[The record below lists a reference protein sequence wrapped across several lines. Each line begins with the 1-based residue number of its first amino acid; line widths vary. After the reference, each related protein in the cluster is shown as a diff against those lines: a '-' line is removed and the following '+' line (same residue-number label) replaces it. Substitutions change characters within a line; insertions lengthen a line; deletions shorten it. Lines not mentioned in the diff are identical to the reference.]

1 MSNITK
7 IILAIIFT
15 TIIAGCERPNIDL
28 VTTKASPSLIRR
40 AITEIAIGIDKNGN
54 YWIDKKRIPLDELKR
69 KLTAEYRPDFNPIA
83 IRADKNARISHLLL
97 LTEILE
103 KAQYQYG
110 IDVAREKEIINHYDL
125 SGRFLPRLG
134 KKLTLTYPGENSLV
148 SVNWD
153 GQTTKIRLDNIWKLD
168 GNLVGDNLLIEIDKN
183 ASCQELVNI
192 IDPLQASGIQVK
204 ALKPESEP

>member
-1 MSNITK
+1 MINITK
-7 IILAIIFT
+7 TLFLIILAA
-15 TIIAGCERPNIDL
+15 IIAGCERPNIDI

-40 AITEIAIGIDKNGN
+40 AVTEVAIGIDKNGN

-83 IRADKNARISHLLL
+83 IRADKNAKVSHLLL
-97 LTEILE
+97 LTDILE
-103 KAQYQYG
+103 KNKYEYG
-110 IDVAREKEIINHYDL
+110 LDVAREKMIINYYDL

-134 KKLTLTYPGENSLV
+134 KKLTLTYPGGNSLV

-153 GQTTKIRLDNIWKLD
+153 GQTTKIRLDNIWKLY
-168 GNLVGDNLLIEIDKN
+168 GNLLGDNLLIEIDKD
-183 ASCQELVNI
+183 ASCQELVNL

-204 ALKPESEP
+204 ALKPESTP